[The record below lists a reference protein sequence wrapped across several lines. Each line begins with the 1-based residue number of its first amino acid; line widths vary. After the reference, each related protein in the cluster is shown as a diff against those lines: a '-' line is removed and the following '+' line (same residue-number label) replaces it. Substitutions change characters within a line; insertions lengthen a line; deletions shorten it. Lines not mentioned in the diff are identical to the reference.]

1 MHGFN
6 QGCETINEL
15 IDNYNPDVFLLQEH
29 WLTPANLCKFDVFSN
44 YFAFGS
50 SAMSTV
56 VESGMLFGRPFGGVA
71 ILIKNTLRNNCQSI
85 HSSDRYAKVSNY
97 FIVSLY
103 LPCTGTANRL
113 LICEEILNEI
123 WSWHEQ
129 YIECDWIIGGDFNVD
144 LDTSDNIACV
154 INSFRT
160 RHSLVRCDDLFS
172 RAKTATYVNE
182 ALHHQS
188 CLDYMLVTS
197 SAQVTDYDV
206 IDPDI
211 NFSDHLPVVGSFN
224 CVVSGKESNISDRE
238 RLAPVQL
245 RWDHADLLSYYN
257 FTRCSLEPILSRT
270 KKVESQFNNTDIN
283 AESAN
288 FNDLIDQLHDDIIT
302 VLSTAAK
309 LYVPHQRKNF
319 YKFWWDQEMDILK
332 TASVESNK
340 IWKASGK
347 PRQGPIFNKRQSCRL
362 QYRKKIRE
370 NQSQA
375 SSSYSN
381 DLHEALL
388 KKNGTG
394 FWKCW
399 NSKFENRQKCNEVEG
414 SVDVDV
420 IVNKFA
426 DHFSTAYSPNDA
438 TRASSLYD
446 EFIVLR
452 SNYSGFPLPSSNPF
466 DAELL
471 GNIIDNLSRGKAAGL
486 DGITAEHMQ
495 HCHPIISSVLLR
507 LFNLMLLCHHVPVG
521 FCQSYIVPLPK
532 VKNCN
537 SKAMTC
543 NDFRGI
549 AISSALSKVF
559 ELCILDKFKSF
570 FSTEDNQFGFKKGLG
585 CSHAIYTVQNI
596 VNTFIKDG
604 STVNI
609 CALDLTKA
617 FDKTNHHALFIKLM
631 RRKIPVDLL
640 DTLEYWLSNNWS
652 CIKWFSTFSYAFKI
666 CLGVRQGS
674 VLSPYLFAIYL
685 DDLADHR
692 SNGRFT
698 YIILYADDILL
709 LSSSLCELQNI
720 LHACERELKWL
731 DMSINVNKSCC
742 MRIGPRFSFQCS
754 TISTVDGES
763 LPWVTELR
771 YLGVYFKSSRVFSCS
786 MDQAKRAYYRSLNAI
801 FGKVGRIASEEVVL
815 QLVSSKC
822 LPILMYGTE
831 ACGLKK
837 SDIQSLDFAVN
848 RFLMKLFKTANIS
861 VIQECVA
868 FFNFKLPSALLINR
882 SKVFM
887 QKYINCD
894 NLLCKLFR
902 TETT

>member
-1 MHGFN
+1 M
-6 QGCETINEL
+6 QCSSIT
-15 IDNYNPDVFLLQEH
+15 LLCNVRQ
-29 WLTPANLCKFDVFSN
+29 
-44 YFAFGS
+44 
-50 SAMSTV
+50 
-56 VESGMLFGRPFGGVA
+56 
-71 ILIKNTLRNNCQSI
+71 
-85 HSSDRYAKVSNY
+85 KVGNY

-103 LPCTGTANRL
+103 LPCTGTVNRL

-426 DHFSTAYSPNDA
+426 DNFSTAYSPNDA

-452 SNYSGFPLPSSNPF
+452 SNYTVVFLF
-466 DAELL
+466 HQV
-471 GNIIDNLSRGKAAGL
+471 
-486 DGITAEHMQ
+486 T
-495 HCHPIISSVLLR
+495 R
-507 LFNLMLLCHHVPVG
+507 LTL
-521 FCQSYIVPLPK
+521 
-532 VKNCN
+532 NCW
-537 SKAMTC
+537 AT
-543 NDFRGI
+543 
-549 AISSALSKVF
+549 
-559 ELCILDKFKSF
+559 
-570 FSTEDNQFGFKKGLG
+570 
-585 CSHAIYTVQNI
+585 
-596 VNTFIKDG
+596 
-604 STVNI
+604 
-609 CALDLTKA
+609 
-617 FDKTNHHALFIKLM
+617 
-631 RRKIPVDLL
+631 
-640 DTLEYWLSNNWS
+640 
-652 CIKWFSTFSYAFKI
+652 
-666 CLGVRQGS
+666 
-674 VLSPYLFAIYL
+674 
-685 DDLADHR
+685 
-692 SNGRFT
+692 
-698 YIILYADDILL
+698 
-709 LSSSLCELQNI
+709 
-720 LHACERELKWL
+720 
-731 DMSINVNKSCC
+731 
-742 MRIGPRFSFQCS
+742 
-754 TISTVDGES
+754 
-763 LPWVTELR
+763 
-771 YLGVYFKSSRVFSCS
+771 
-786 MDQAKRAYYRSLNAI
+786 
-801 FGKVGRIASEEVVL
+801 
-815 QLVSSKC
+815 
-822 LPILMYGTE
+822 
-831 ACGLKK
+831 
-837 SDIQSLDFAVN
+837 
-848 RFLMKLFKTANIS
+848 
-861 VIQECVA
+861 
-868 FFNFKLPSALLINR
+868 LLI
-882 SKVFM
+882 
-887 QKYINCD
+887 I
-894 NLLCKLFR
+894 
-902 TETT
+902 